1 MDSNVLVRQSDAGWL
16 VLLMDTESTLKHQ
29 RCVQGLGPIAL
40 ELKARAHNVG
50 GAHGLANGGARMAFL
65 REEAQKIHTAQV
77 VAKYHGFL
85 FLGPEAETRCQ
96 RAAGMLISLILA
108 ARGVPVAEISEQ
120 RAALIKS
127 WHGMGAMGPQ
137 YRRDCIAGRL
147 ELDPRATMP
156 RNDAGGQPCEQRP
169 CAFL

>member
-1 MDSNVLVRQSDAGWL
+1 MDRHVLVRQSGAGWL
-16 VLLMDTESTLKHQ
+16 VLLMDSRSTLKHQ
-29 RCVQGLGPIAL
+29 QCLQKDAATIAL
-40 ELKARAHNVG
+40 ELEFERRGTRTAVRTQNEIRKEFLPEAREIYA
-50 GAHGLANGGARMAFL
+50 
-65 REEAQKIHTAQV
+65 AQV

-108 ARGVPVAEISEQ
+108 ARGVPVAEISVQ
-120 RAALIKS
+120 RKALCQS
-127 WHGMGAMGPQ
+127 WHGMGAMASH
-137 YRRDCIAGRL
+137 YHSDCVAGRL

-156 RNDAGGQPCEQRP
+156 RSNAGGQPCEQRP